1 MTAVTVLL
9 VVLVGTI
16 NGFSW
21 IILERQSEEVL
32 HTLAGGKNNPLHADG
47 MK

>member
-32 HTLAGGKNNPLHADG
+32 HTLAGGRNNPLPADG